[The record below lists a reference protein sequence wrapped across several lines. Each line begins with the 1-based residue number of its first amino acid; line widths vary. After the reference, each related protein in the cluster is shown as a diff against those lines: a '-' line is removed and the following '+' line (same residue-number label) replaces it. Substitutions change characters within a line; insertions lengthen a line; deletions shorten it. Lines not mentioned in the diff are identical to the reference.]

1 MGKSRQPLKIQ
12 NYPAFDGTM
21 NSSKLTS
28 TRLLPY
34 LCLFFSGMASLIYE
48 LVWIRQLVLIF
59 GGTLYAISAVLCA
72 FMIGLALGAWAIS
85 LLLDRWRKT
94 EKSINLVLVYGL
106 LEGLIGLY
114 GLCFPFALNF
124 VEELYPWAMG
134 NSVEASSW
142 FLLMEFIMG
151 TLLMLPATLL
161 MGATLP
167 IIGSWSIGEKSQR
180 IFSDISI
187 LYSLNTFGA
196 VAGCLFTQ
204 LFAIKHLG
212 VQGTTWSAVLINA
225 LVFLACFIF
234 KPQATAKAPDS
245 PSKIISQASDKK
257 RSEPEPDRVLA
268 WLLLGI
274 FFYSGMASLASEIIW
289 TRVLVFP
296 MGSTLYSFALILATF
311 LFGIALGS
319 LISEKM
325 LKDSRLIMKF
335 LLIELAIA
343 IVCIGILPLFDN
355 LSEWTQMADRIF
367 YDLDG
372 SAGQT
377 LFIRSIFAFGLMLLP
392 TLGFGLLFPLASRIN
407 LNLFGSVS
415 RTLGNS
421 YAVNT
426 LGAVAGTVLAP
437 FVLIPLFG
445 IRLSIFVIYSIL
457 IILCSIAWIRHFR
470 IRSTRLVG
478 VTALSIACLT
488 GGFFWSNPLISTD
501 RHGEGNMAR
510 MEINVDQE
518 SVRLLDYKEGNF
530 STLSVV
536 EDKRSKA
543 RTLYVDGFST
553 ATVSN
558 SIGGSAYMQAMGFLP
573 MILHPDPKKAMVI
586 CFGTGNTMGTVA
598 QFPDVQVD
606 GVEIDRNVMGL
617 AHWFSRWNHDVLD
630 RPNVQMS
637 IQDGRAFTKW
647 SKNFYDVITLEPMS
661 PVQAGVVNLYSKN
674 FYEDAK
680 KRLNPGGLMMQW
692 LPLHL
697 VGTEDARS
705 ILKTFQEVFPHTSV
719 WNSFLTRI
727 VLIVG
732 SETPV
737 SLSHSRYRQ
746 LMQTPEIS
754 SMAEEIGIRSFLDLA
769 DFYIADGETFKPYV
783 QDAPVITDNHPLLE
797 FSPVTLLPP
806 LQWEMDESF
815 LNLLKYRVDQMPP
828 VADWG
833 DENQESFQRYF
844 TIRTAQRLAVFAK
857 RYEGPGKDAFAQ
869 KKYFAGLES
878 LRHYLTHKKEAPIN
892 LDGAKWND

>member
-1 MGKSRQPLKIQ
+1 
-12 NYPAFDGTM
+12 M
-21 NSSKLTS
+21 NLSKFAS
-28 TRLLPY
+28 TRTLPY

-72 FMIGLALGAWAIS
+72 FMIGLALGAWVIS
-85 LLLDRWRKT
+85 LLLERWRQAG
-94 EKSINLVLVYGL
+94 KSLNLVIIYGL

-114 GLCFPFALNF
+114 GLCFPFALKL
-124 VEELYPWAMG
+124 VEQLYPLAIG
-134 NSVEASSW
+134 NSIDAGSW
-142 FLLMEFIMG
+142 FHLIEFIMG

-196 VAGCLFTQ
+196 VVGCLFTQ
-204 LFAIKHLG
+204 LVAIKYFG
-212 VQGTTWSAVLINA
+212 IQATTWFAVILNA
-225 LVFLACFIF
+225 LVLLACFLY
-234 KPQATAKAPDS
+234 KPDAIEKN
-245 PSKIISQASDKK
+245 SDHPQPPTKN
-257 RSEPEPDRVLA
+257 SEPEPDRVLA
-268 WLLLGI
+268 WLLLAI

-319 LISEKM
+319 LISQKM

-343 IVCIGILPLFDN
+343 IICIGILPLFDH
-355 LSEWTQMADRIF
+355 LSEWTQIADRIF
-367 YDLDG
+367 YDLEN
-372 SAGQT
+372 SAART
-377 LFIRSIFAFGLMLLP
+377 LLIRSAFAFGLMFLP
-392 TLGFGLLFPLASRIN
+392 TLGFGLIFPLANRIN

-421 YAVNT
+421 YAINT

-445 IRLSIFVIYSIL
+445 IRLSIFVIYAVL
-457 IILCSIAWIRHFR
+457 IILCCIAWVRHLR
-470 IRSTRLVG
+470 IRSTRLIG

-488 GGFFWSNPLISTD
+488 AGYFWADPLITTD
-501 RHGEGNMAR
+501 HHGEGNMAR
-510 MEINVDQE
+510 MEINVAKE

-536 EDKRSKA
+536 EDKRSQA

-573 MILHPDPKKAMVI
+573 MILHPDPKKALVI

-606 GVEIDRNVMGL
+606 GVEIDRNVLGL
-617 AHWFSRWNHDVLD
+617 AKWFSRWNHDVLN
-630 RPNVQMS
+630 RPNIRMS
-637 IQDGRAFTKW
+637 IQDGRAYMKWTK
-647 SKNFYDVITLEPMS
+647 KFYDVITLEPMS

-697 VGTEDARS
+697 VGTEDAKS
-705 ILKTFQEVFPHTSV
+705 ILKTFQEVFPHTTV

-732 SETPV
+732 SEKPV
-737 SLSHSRYRQ
+737 HLSHSRFRQ
-746 LMQTPEIS
+746 LMQKPDIS
-754 SMAEEIGIRSFLDLA
+754 SMAEQIGIRSFLDLA
-769 DFYIADGETFKPYV
+769 DFYIADGELFKPYV
-783 QDAPVITDNHPLLE
+783 KNAPVITDNHPLLE

-828 VADWG
+828 IADWG
-833 DENQESFQRYF
+833 DEDQENFKRFYN
-844 TIRTAQRLAVFAK
+844 IRTAQRLAVFSK
-857 RYEGPGKDAFAQ
+857 RYDGPGKESFAQ
-869 KKYFAGLES
+869 NNYFAGLES
-878 LRHYLTHKKEAPIN
+878 LRNYLDNKNDAPIN
-892 LDGAKWND
+892 LDGARWND